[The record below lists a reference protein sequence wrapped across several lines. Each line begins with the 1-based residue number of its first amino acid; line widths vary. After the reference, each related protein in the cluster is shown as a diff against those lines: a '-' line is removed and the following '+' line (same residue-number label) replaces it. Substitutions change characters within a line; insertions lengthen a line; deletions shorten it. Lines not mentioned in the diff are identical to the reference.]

1 VLADLDR
8 TLLLF
13 VNDAVPHA
21 TLGKLVYFAG
31 TVDIVRGFPIF
42 IALVWLWLEGQ
53 DERRAR
59 MLAGLSAV
67 CAAVIVSVWI
77 QHSTHVHTRPF
88 LNQTLGINMPSW
100 EAADRWDHLNS
111 FPSDTAT
118 LFFGLATVVAIERP
132 RWGWVAFAWALVTA
146 GLERVA
152 FGYHY
157 PSDIVAAAV
166 LGPGAVYAFACS
178 PWIAGLCARVTAMF
192 HGRQSALNAL
202 FFIVM
207 AEAYTEFSSLEKA
220 LRAVTMVHKLVAAR

>member
-1 VLADLDR
+1 MLADLDR

-13 VNDAVPHA
+13 FNAAAPHA

-59 MLAGLSAV
+59 MLAGLSAA
-67 CAAVIVSVWI
+67 CAAVIMSVWI
-77 QHSTHVHTRPF
+77 QHSVHVHIRPF
-88 LNQTLGINMPSW
+88 LDQTLGINMPSW
-100 EAADRWDHLNS
+100 EAPDPWDHVNS

-118 LFFGLATVVAIERP
+118 LFFGLATLVAIERP
-132 RWGWVAFAWALVTA
+132 RWGWVAFAWALATA

-157 PSDIVAAAV
+157 PSDILAGAV
-166 LGPGAVYAFACS
+166 LGSVVVYGFARS
-178 PWIAGLCARVTAMF
+178 PWIRGLFARVTELF
-192 HGRQSALNAL
+192 RGRQSALNAL

-220 LRAVTMVHKLVAAR
+220 LRAMTMVHTLVAAR

>member
-1 VLADLDR
+1 MLVDLDR

-13 VNDAVPHA
+13 VNEAAPHTA
-21 TLGKLVYFAG
+21 LGKLIYFAG

-53 DERRAR
+53 NDRRAR
-59 MLAGLSAV
+59 MLAGLAAA
-67 CAAVIVSVWI
+67 CAAVIASVWI
-77 QHSTHVHTRPF
+77 QHIVFVHVRPF
-88 LNQTLGINMPSW
+88 LDPTLGIAMPSW

-118 LFFGLATVVAIERP
+118 LFFALATVVAVERP
-132 RWGWVAFAWALVTA
+132 RWGLVAFAWALVTT

-166 LGPGAVYAFACS
+166 LGPCAVCGFARS
-178 PWIAGLCARVTAMF
+178 PWITGLSARITAMF

-220 LRAVTMVHKLVAAR
+220 LRAVLMVHALTPTS